1 MYKKLLTLSL
11 CLLLLISCIV
21 PVQAAENILVN
32 GDFENMT
39 RTDVGLYK
47 WTTNGANVSV
57 ITDNVSSGEK
67 AVFIGGTGYV
77 VQVVNNIVGGT
88 EYTVSADVRTERS
101 AEPFFY
107 VIWKNDEG
115 QISNEIIDITA
126 KKGKWE
132 RHEHTFT
139 APEGATILNLYLRS
153 RKNSGDVVYDN
164 VVLNG
169 KITEEKGP
177 DAPEAVVYDT
187 KVATGKTG
195 ELAMNGGF
203 EKLDAE
209 GLPSGWKNSTAA
221 HCRITNDA
229 HSGNNAVILDSTGGK
244 ERDYISLLNQR
255 MNFVAG
261 AKYKFSIFTK
271 DASEGMVLCFKV
283 EFTGEDALHIFV
295 SDLGTKE
302 WKETTLEFT
311 APLSGSFVTF
321 VRTQKVEGKVTVD
334 DYSITGEIYELP
346 IEFKEPYDETCTEL
360 LENTSFETPNAAGN
374 GAKGWTPYG
383 LGEEADWSASSDYVT
398 WTNER
403 AHTGEYSVKIDNT
416 AGKKDWI
423 RFQVKDGMLPGAY
436 YQLSFWAY
444 CESEIADGVGFK
456 FEWEVGDALDG
467 EEPAGNSFG
476 NGLGNT
482 GGEWKRFSTTSLSPD
497 TVVGVM
503 AYIRLYVPGIAYIDD
518 ASLYRVSPSSAK
530 PATISTNNI
539 FFETGYEGD
548 VEISI
553 KKAPLII
560 ETNNIPMD
568 GATVTYSFRD
578 GDTVLAQ
585 SEPIPFV
592 EDKMSYGFPASLI
605 AEKEK
610 EYRIVATLTDG
621 AGKTYEFSQRV
632 YKFDRPTAIR
642 EDGLYID
649 ENGEVFDPAFAYH
662 VGELRNVPNRV
673 NYLDDAI
680 AMGMN
685 VMQIT
690 AVRNTGKVIE
700 QLDTLEERGVKAL
713 VSLYPNMESAG
724 NPKNIEYVKETVKA
738 VKDHP
743 AVFAWAVMDEPN
755 QQLLAPEGMNQA
767 ENRDNELID
776 AYLTIRA
783 IDKVKPVYICECKGL
798 EDSSRYC
805 DVFLNDAYKKSYGQN
820 TKMINKQYNFARP
833 VYSLLPAYSQRDNI
847 DTYRFDM
854 YDGFFEGS
862 LSTGIYAMEY
872 FYDENFPNLAPMR
885 EELITMNQTGE
896 LADAYAYFVHNK
908 YQTLSEKVAADEAY
922 AVYVKDSKVYAVVA
936 NRKAEAAEITV
947 LLVSADGKTV
957 VADASVK
964 GLYGASESYRAANGA
979 VSIKLEAERAAVYE
993 ITPDAAVDFS
1003 GLRLRSRFRDLNEI
1017 TWAKDS
1023 IEKLDSLGIV
1033 NDGGNPRI
1041 FSPQTKITRG
1051 EFAMFLVRTLGL
1063 TGDATENFSDVDPN
1077 AEYAKEIAIGR
1088 AAGILNGIGENLYNP
1103 EAEITRQDM
1112 MTIISRGMNL
1122 AGEAD
1127 MTVFSDS
1134 GLVAD
1139 YALAHVKAMIS
1150 SGLIKGNADGT
1161 LNPTGNTT
1169 RAEAAV
1175 IMDRIY
1181 SQTV

>member
-1 MYKKLLTLSL
+1 
-11 CLLLLISCIV
+11 
-21 PVQAAENILVN
+21 
-32 GDFENMT
+32 
-39 RTDVGLYK
+39 
-47 WTTNGANVSV
+47 
-57 ITDNVSSGEK
+57 
-67 AVFIGGTGYV
+67 
-77 VQVVNNIVGGT
+77 
-88 EYTVSADVRTERS
+88 
-101 AEPFFY
+101 
-107 VIWKNDEG
+107 WKNDEG

-139 APEGATILNLYLRS
+139 APEGATILNLYPRS

>member
-1 MYKKLLTLSL
+1 MHKKLLTLSL
-11 CLLLLISCIV
+11 CILLLITCMV
-21 PVQAAENILVN
+21 PVQAAENILLN
-32 GDFENMT
+32 GSFENMT
-39 RTDVGLYK
+39 RTEVGLYK
-47 WTTNGANVSV
+47 WTTSGANVGV
-57 ITDNVSSGEK
+57 ITDNVASGEK
-67 AVFIGGTGYV
+67 AVFIAGTGYV
-77 VQVVNNIVGGT
+77 TQTVKGLVGGT
-88 EYTVSADVRTERS
+88 EYTLSADVRTERS
-101 AEPFFY
+101 AVPFFY
-107 VIWKNDEG
+107 VIWRNDG
-115 QISNEIIDITA
+115 GKINDEIIDITA
-126 KKGKWE
+126 DKSKWT
-132 RHEHTFT
+132 RCEHTFT
-139 APEGATILNLYLRS
+139 APENATAAAVYLRS
-153 RKNSGDVVYDN
+153 RKNSGDVAYDN
-164 VVLNG
+164 VVLTG
-169 KITEEKGP
+169 QMTEERGV
-177 DAPEAVVYDT
+177 DAPEPVVYDT

-195 ELAMNGGF
+195 DVAMNGSF
-203 EKLDAE
+203 EELDDA
-209 GLPSGWKNSTAA
+209 GLPLGWKNSTAA

-229 HSGNNAVILDSTGGK
+229 HSGKNAVVLDSTNGA

-283 EFTGEDALHIFV
+283 EFTGEDAVYIYV
-295 SDLGTKE
+295 DDLGTKE

-346 IEFKEPYDETCTEL
+346 VEFKEPYDETCVEL
-360 LENTSFETPNAAGN
+360 LENTSFEIPNAAGN
-374 GAKGWTPYG
+374 GAAGWTPYG
-383 LGEEADWSASSDYVT
+383 LGEEADWSASSEYIT
-398 WTNER
+398 WTNEKAR
-403 AHTGEYSVKIDNT
+403 TGEYSVKIDNT

-423 RFQVKDGMLPGAY
+423 RFRVADNILPGAY

-444 CESEIADGVGFK
+444 CDSKISDGVGFK
-456 FEWEVGDALDG
+456 FEWEVTDALDG

-497 TVVGVM
+497 TVKGVTT
-503 AYIRLYVPGIAYIDD
+503 YIRLYIPGIAYIDD
-518 ASLYRVSPSSAK
+518 ASLYRVSASSAK

-568 GATVTYSFRD
+568 GATVTYTFRD

-585 SEPIPFV
+585 SEAIPFT
-592 EDKMSYGFPASLI
+592 EDKMTYGFPFTLI

-649 ENGEVFDPAFAYH
+649 ENGEIFDPMIAYH

-680 AMGMN
+680 AMGAN

-690 AVRNTGKVIE
+690 AVKNTGKVLE
-700 QLDTLEERGVKAL
+700 QLETLQEKGVKAL
-713 VSLYPNMESAG
+713 VSLYPDMTSAG
-724 NPKNIEYVKETVKA
+724 NPANIEYVKETVKA

-767 ENRDNELID
+767 ENRDNELIA
-776 AYLTIRA
+776 AYLTIRS
-783 IDKVKPVYICECKGL
+783 IDKDKPVYICECKGL

-805 DVFLNDAYKKSYGQN
+805 DVFLIDAYKKSYGQN
-820 TKMINKQYNFARP
+820 SKMINEMYNFARP
-833 VYSLLPAYSQRDNI
+833 VYTLLPAYSQRDSI

-854 YDGFFEGS
+854 YDAFFEGA
-862 LSTGIYAMEY
+862 LCVGVYGMEY
-872 FYDENFPNLAPMR
+872 FYDENFSYLFPMKDA
-885 EELITMNQTGE
+885 LIEMNQTGE
-896 LADAYAYFVHNK
+896 RADAYAYFVHNK

-922 AVYVKDSKVYAVVA
+922 AVYVKEGKVYAVVA

-947 LLVSADGKTV
+947 PLVSADGKTAI
-957 VADASVK
+957 ADANVK

-979 VSIKLEAERAAVYE
+979 VTIKLEAERAAVYE

-1003 GLRLRSRFRDLNEI
+1003 GLRLRSRFRDLNEV
-1017 TWAKDS
+1017 TWAKDQ
-1023 IEKLDSLGIV
+1023 IEKLDAKGIV
-1033 NDGGNPRI
+1033 NDGGNPRV
-1041 FSPQTKITRG
+1041 FAPQTKITRG

-1063 TGDATENFSDVDPN
+1063 TGDAAENFSDVDPS

-1088 AAGILNGIGENLYNP
+1088 AAGILNGVGDNLYNP

-1112 MTIISRGMNL
+1112 MTIISRGMKL
-1122 AGEAD
+1122 TGEAD
-1127 MTVFSDS
+1127 LNAFSDN

-1150 SGLIKGNADGT
+1150 SGLVKGNADGT

-1175 IMDRIY
+1175 IMDRILGWAA
-1181 SQTV
+1181 